1 MFGLVRQVCFHRAK
15 RKCGCHLPA
24 ASCRCA
30 FWRLLLLQAH
40 RAALQAETNGVQPTP
55 PPFAVHLSAASTEPC
70 ASLCMCTT
78 RNLRRSEAVHKESVK
93 FHLCWI
99 NLGGPCAIKHLKDRR
114 KCTASET
121 HYRVGSVVICLM
133 VTTCF
138 LLGTHSLL
146 LPGTTQLPEPPPA
159 LLWGGRM
166 ENSLRGCSKA
176 ERWPRDCS
184 LAMNINS
191 LCICPRLVRLYQKSG
206 LDRVNGRN
214 EDGEPNLAF
223 IFCPQER

>member
-1 MFGLVRQVCFHRAK
+1 
-15 RKCGCHLPA
+15 
-24 ASCRCA
+24 
-30 FWRLLLLQAH
+30 
-40 RAALQAETNGVQPTP
+40 
-55 PPFAVHLSAASTEPC
+55 
-70 ASLCMCTT
+70 
-78 RNLRRSEAVHKESVK
+78 
-93 FHLCWI
+93 
-99 NLGGPCAIKHLKDRR
+99 
-114 KCTASET
+114 
-121 HYRVGSVVICLM
+121 
-133 VTTCF
+133 
-138 LLGTHSLL
+138 
-146 LPGTTQLPEPPPA
+146 
-159 LLWGGRM
+159 M